1 MSDLMEQNNVV
12 HNGVKMLVDEN
23 ILVAFND
30 YIRAFLTGE
39 ITGHNDQPQLPR
51 NPVSVPCAA
60 LPHNTV
66 GLLNGFLGSNQHS
79 GITPSGQNGTVS
91 V

>member
-1 MSDLMEQNNVV
+1 MSCIT
-12 HNGVKMLVDEN
+12 VKMLVDEN
-23 ILVAFND
+23 ISVAFND

-39 ITGHNDQPQLPR
+39 ITRHDDQPQLPCD
-51 NPVSVPCAA
+51 PVSISRAA

-66 GLLNGFLGSNQHS
+66 GFLNGFLRSNQHS

-91 V
+91 I

>member
-1 MSDLMEQNNVV
+1 MADLMEQNNVV
-12 HNGVKMLVDEN
+12 HHGVEMFIDED
-23 ILVAFND
+23 IAVSFND
-30 YIRAFLTGE
+30 HVCAFLTGE
-39 ITGHNDQPQLPR
+39 ITGHYDQPQLPCNLVGISR
-51 NPVSVPCAA
+51 AA

-66 GLLNGFLGSNQHS
+66 GLLNGFLHSNQHS